1 MLQRPCVI
9 KIICF
14 HHILHR
20 CSHPRCSMYQLASSS
35 DKVTKRRWSLKQA
48 IMSQPEWKITMSWLP
63 WLMVFVAS
71 KWIWFLGQTKIDQK
85 LFYIHRPPA
94 YTWNAEVC
102 KWLAW
107 VLKQSFFIF
116 FPCSSHSL
124 LEKIATKG
132 TGAIA
137 DSASVPEYLEATNM
151 TSAMPNSPW
160 ESREMQDSPK
170 MLQNHTSNT
179 FESFNPYYSD
189 IFWFLNVCPEE
200 QCI

>member
-9 KIICF
+9 KNICF

-48 IMSQPEWKITMSWLP
+48 IMSQPEWKTTIGWLP

-85 LFYIHRPPA
+85 LVYIHGMLRFA
-94 YTWNAEVC
+94 SG
-102 KWLAW
+102 WLGCW
-107 VLKQSFFIF
+107 K
-116 FPCSSHSL
+116 SHSSL
-124 LEKIATKG
+124 FQPFPAGKDCYQRNRSNSWQRFSSWIPWGNKYDICNAKLSLGQGRCKIQHHA
-132 TGAIA
+132 
-137 DSASVPEYLEATNM
+137 
-151 TSAMPNSPW
+151 
-160 ESREMQDSPK
+160 PK
-170 MLQNHTSNT
+170 HTSNT